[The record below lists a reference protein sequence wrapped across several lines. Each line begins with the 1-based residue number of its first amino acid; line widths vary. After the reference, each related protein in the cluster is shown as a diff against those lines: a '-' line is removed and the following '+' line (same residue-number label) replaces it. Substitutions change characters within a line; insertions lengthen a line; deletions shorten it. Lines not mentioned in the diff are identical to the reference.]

1 MKNEQWKAVHTVF
14 EKMERLCTH
23 LESPAP
29 AVGAASPPAE
39 SVAGSQTE
47 QIGPAVEARYDLVG
61 IRAEI
66 RKELDLLRVKL
77 AEQLTERDC
86 YLVIFPI
93 VSYFDEYIQTH
104 YLDENRMSW
113 PPLQKELFQIDDAGQ
128 LFYDTVDDILR
139 KPQTLPFI
147 YEVYYF
153 CMGKGFQ
160 GRYVDNAIKINEY
173 MKKLGKKISVRDLES
188 AQTNGGGAD
197 RIKRVG
203 SPVWYYIASAVVLI
217 ATYITL
223 RVSAN
228 YWDLGF

>member
-23 LESPAP
+23 LQSPAP
-29 AVGAASPPAE
+29 TVGAASPPVE
-39 SVAGSQTE
+39 SDAGSQME
-47 QIGPAVEARYDLVG
+47 QTGLAVEARYDLVG

-104 YLDENRMSW
+104 YLDENRMNW
-113 PPLQKELFQIDDAGQ
+113 PPLQKELFQIDDAGE

-173 MKKLGKKISVRDLES
+173 MKKLGQKISVRDLEG
-188 AQTNGGGAD
+188 AQTDGGGAD

-203 SPVWYYIASAVVLI
+203 SPVWYYAASAVVLI
-217 ATYITL
+217 AAYIAL

>member
-23 LESPAP
+23 LQQPVP
-29 AVGAASPPAE
+29 AVQAASSPVE
-39 SVAGSQTE
+39 SDARPQTE
-47 QIGPAVEARYDLVG
+47 QTGLSGEARYDLVG

-113 PPLQKELFQIDDAGQ
+113 PSLQKELFQIDDAGQ

-203 SPVWYYIASAVVLI
+203 SPVWYYVASTVVLI
-217 ATYITL
+217 AAYIAL